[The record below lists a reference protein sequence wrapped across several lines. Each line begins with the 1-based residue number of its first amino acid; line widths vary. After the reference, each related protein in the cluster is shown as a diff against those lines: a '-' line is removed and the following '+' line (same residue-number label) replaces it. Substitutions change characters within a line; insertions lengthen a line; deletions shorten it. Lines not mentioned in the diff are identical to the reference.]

1 MKVMTIVR
9 GEVPAERSGMFEAA
23 YLSIR
28 AESLPPGLEISYLT
42 RRKDS
47 SGTYTIET
55 VWSSSIFRRSRRL
68 SDSRDS
74 RNCKFCSL
82 REDHVWRGMDLNF
95 LFCCYCKAIKKF
107 CIGS

>member
-55 VWSSSIFRRSRRL
+55 VWSSRDALDAMRSSTKPRA
-68 SDSRDS
+68 
-74 RNCKFCSL
+74 
-82 REDHVWRGMDLNF
+82 VA
-95 LFCCYCKAIKKF
+95 LFEEVGVSPIVE
-107 CIGS
+107 IHEIVSSVP